1 MADPTPTDRPFAARA
16 QELLDQLTPAERLA
30 LLHQH
35 AAPVPRVGLGP
46 FRTGTEGLHGVAWLG
61 TATTFPQPVG
71 LAATWD
77 ADLLERVGTVVGT
90 EVRAK
95 HAADPTVSLNVWAP
109 VVNPL
114 RHPRW
119 GRNEEGFSRGP
130 APHRVPRHRVR
141 PGPARRPPDLLA
153 HGPDAE
159 APRRLRER
167 DRPQRHQRAAVAPGA
182 ARVRAAGVPRPDRG
196 RRGGRRDAVV
206 QPGQRPPEPRR
217 PRAPRRGP
225 RVDAGVAVRRL
236 GRRRT
241 HQPGGRRALLRR
253 PRRGRRRRGP
263 GRRGLVHRPRRRP
276 DPDDRA
282 PDRRPGARAARPGG
296 RRPRRAA
303 PARAAPGDR
312 RAGPRPRP
320 VGVRHRRRPRP
331 ARQPRA
337 GPRGGDACG
346 RRPGER
352 RRAAPATRL
361 PRGRRRTPRRPG
373 PHRLVLGHAALHGLD
388 RRGARPGATW

>member
-1 MADPTPTDRPFAARA
+1 MPAPSRRA
-16 QELLDQLTPAERLA
+16 PRSCSTSSRPAERLA

-35 AAPVPRVGLGP
+35 AAPVPRLGLGP

-119 GRNEEGFSRGP
+119 GRNEEGFSEDPHLTAHLATAYARGLRGDHPTYWRTVPTLKHLVAYGNETDRSVTSAQLSPRVLHEYELPAFRGP
-130 APHRVPRHRVR
+130 I
-141 PGPARRPPDLLA
+141 
-153 HGPDAE
+153 E
-159 APRRLRER
+159 
-167 DRPQRHQRAAVAPGA
+167 
-182 ARVRAAGVPRPDRG
+182 AGVVGAVMPSYNLVNGRPNHVARELLDEVRG
-196 RRGGRRDAVV
+196 WTPASLLVV
-206 QPGQRPPEPRR
+206 S
-217 PRAPRRGP
+217 
-225 RVDAGVAVRRL
+225 DAGAPTNLV
-236 GRRRT
+236 
-241 HQPGGRRALLRR
+241 GRRALLRR

-276 DPDDRA
+276 DPHDRA

-312 RAGPRPRP
+312 RAGPRRS
-320 VGVRHRRRPRP
+320 
-331 ARQPRA
+331 
-337 GPRGGDACG
+337 
-346 RRPGER
+346 
-352 RRAAPATRL
+352 T
-361 PRGRRRTPRRPG
+361 RGRR
-373 PHRLVLGHAALHGLD
+373 
-388 RRGARPGATW
+388 